1 MIEALRIRFPG
12 FDAAAEAAVA
22 APRALRA
29 HAVVMAALFVGA
41 LVAGYMLLPGINE
54 RIAAL
59 EQDGQNREA
68 LALLEQRFNRGDR
81 SQRTLY
87 QLQRLY
93 EHFGDLAKARQKLE
107 MIAEL
112 RPKDPAVLGQLVR
125 FYRQTQ
131 NEEGYRTALARQVAT
146 RATEP
151 ACKDLIGYYRGTGD
165 FASEQSAIEF
175 CRQRNYRRTDDLV
188 RLAYLIAADGR
199 IADASAL
206 LRSVDDRR
214 RLRSDRDRRLFF
226 AALIEGGQS
235 VEAQQRALR
244 WLKGSKDQLFALE
257 LIDGLVEDKR
267 HDLALDLAREVGA
280 PGDAVSLTVA
290 ELLLDRSQDQAAR
303 SYLRG
308 WYDKATF
315 TDVDLTHRFVGAA
328 LDADDPDL
336 AFIGAEKFGLQ
347 RLGQPELVQLA
358 EALSAISRRE
368 QFQRVLQAIDTQT
381 LRDNPLLAAAIAV
394 DQGATEPARQLLA
407 RVQTDNLAEWR
418 LALWARLMET
428 TGRRPPTARGPTAR
442 PPTLERPLAAGTKA
456 GNRVKE
462 LRDKRAQRR
471 QRARQPVSPQ
481 PAPAAQPKS
490 GGAVV
495 SPAPPPPPS
504 AAPGGG

>member
-188 RLAYLIAADGR
+188 RLAYLIGMML
-199 IADASAL
+199 IASSL
-206 LRSVDDRR
+206 LFEHWLARR
-214 RLRSDRDRRLFF
+214 RSLNWVQNAFFRLN
-226 AALIEGGQS
+226 AL
-235 VEAQQRALR
+235 
-244 WLKGSKDQLFALE
+244 
-257 LIDGLVEDKR
+257 
-267 HDLALDLAREVGA
+267 
-280 PGDAVSLTVA
+280 VSLVFLVVTVS
-290 ELLLDRSQDQAAR
+290 EIMFP
-303 SYLRG
+303 G
-308 WYDKATF
+308 F
-315 TDVDLTHRFVGAA
+315 
-328 LDADDPDL
+328 
-336 AFIGAEKFGLQ
+336 
-347 RLGQPELVQLA
+347 
-358 EALSAISRRE
+358 
-368 QFQRVLQAIDTQT
+368 
-381 LRDNPLLAAAIAV
+381 
-394 DQGATEPARQLLA
+394 
-407 RVQTDNLAEWR
+407 R
-418 LALWARLMET
+418 LA
-428 TGRRPPTARGPTAR
+428 
-442 PPTLERPLAAGTKA
+442 K
-456 GNRVKE
+456 
-462 LRDKRAQRR
+462 
-471 QRARQPVSPQ
+471 
-481 PAPAAQPKS
+481 
-490 GGAVV
+490 
-495 SPAPPPPPS
+495 
-504 AAPGGG
+504 